1 MPAGP
6 LAWLA
11 TVLSVL
17 AGAGT
22 GTLFLAADSPS
33 PHPSEPPVAPTP
45 TGVPA
50 EQGDATPPE
59 PAWCPAFEEP
69 EPWPA
74 PPPYRRE
81 FRGEVGPTTPFTAA
95 FPVEDAWRA
104 DRLVVKVD
112 APGAPLA
119 RYRLLVDDAWGRTV
133 ARADGAGALH
143 AIVEDFPSGG
153 TWRATLLQVT
163 PAPPAEVALDVALA
177 FAAAPPPPPA
187 EWRFYGPAVVLGGW
201 GTELA
206 FERGGPARSV
216 EVLDGGEARLLDSWG
231 NEVARARGPRVTL
244 EVPAEAGPR
253 PYLWV
258 ETDPA
263 APQGFEARVRTVQ
276 ESLSSPAR

>member
-22 GTLFLAADSPS
+22 GTLFLAADSPAQ
-33 PHPSEPPVAPTP
+33 PPSDPPVAPTP
-45 TGVPA
+45 AEVPA
-50 EQGDATPPE
+50 ERGNATYPDAVGCAMPME
-59 PAWCPAFEEP
+59 A

-74 PPPYRRE
+74 PPPYHRE

-95 FPVEDAWRA
+95 FPVDDAWRA

-112 APGAPLA
+112 APDGPLA

-133 ARADGAGALH
+133 ARAEGAGALQ
-143 AIVEDFPSGG
+143 AVMEDFPSGG

-163 PAPPAEVALDVALA
+163 PAPPAVVTMDVTLS
-177 FAAAPPPPPA
+177 FAATPPSPPG
-187 EWRFYGPAVVLGGW
+187 EWVFYGPVVVLGGW
-201 GTELA
+201 GMELS
-206 FERGGPARSV
+206 FERGGPARGV
-216 EVLDGGEARLLDSWG
+216 EVLGGGEVRLLDSWG
-231 NEVARARGPRVTL
+231 NEVARARGARVAFD
-244 EVPAEAGPR
+244 VPADAGPR
-253 PYLWV
+253 PYLQAS
-258 ETDPA
+258 TDPA
-263 APQGFEARVRTVQ
+263 APQGFEVRVRTMQ